1 MPSSVHH
8 LVSGALASAPA
19 SPPCVVGLPCSGM
32 PMAPVLQRLSCGLL
46 GSMSQHSD
54 EALLVAGSD
63 SFWEPGNYKRTSK
76 RTEDGHRLCSEL
88 IQLVQE
94 RSEVEKAYAKGLRA
108 WSRKW
113 AEQIDKGPEYGT
125 TEAAWKG
132 ALLEA
137 DRTSEMHLR
146 VRDRLLNDVVPQ
158 VKGWQKDNY
167 HRSMMQLRERRE
179 LDDAFKKAQKPW
191 AKLLERVN
199 KARADYH
206 SACKGERSATN
217 QERNAS
223 ADSSLSPDQ
232 VKKLQDRVAKCKEE
246 VGRTRERY
254 EAALQEINDYNA
266 KYMEDMTV
274 VFDKCQE
281 FEQRRLQFFKD
292 VLFSIHGCLNISV
305 DPELPQI
312 YEEYRH
318 TIQNADASKDLKW
331 WSNNHGVGMGMNWP
345 QFEEYSEEFRDIVG
359 KSSKKAA
366 IPESGIT
373 LVNQHKIGEELPEYT
388 PEVQHIHRKEKKGV
402 DPGGITLTSVSTRT
416 DGVVSTAPK
425 NNPNKAGGP
434 PPSTK
439 EAGNNHSTP
448 ATTNNNSAPAG
459 TANTN
464 GRAGE
469 PNPFEEDHED
479 WDEESNDALVDNG
492 EPGVPVRALYD
503 YDGAE
508 ADELSFKQGDQFEK
522 LEDEDEQGWCKGRK
536 DGRVGLYP
544 ANYVEVVP

>member
-1 MPSSVHH
+1 
-8 LVSGALASAPA
+8 
-19 SPPCVVGLPCSGM
+19 
-32 PMAPVLQRLSCGLL
+32 
-46 GSMSQHSD
+46 MSQHSD

-132 ALLEA
+132 ALQEA

-146 VRDRLLNDVVPQ
+146 VRDKLLNEVVPQ
-158 VKGWQKDNY
+158 IKTWQKENY

-179 LDDAFKKAQKPW
+179 LDEAFKKAQKPW
-191 AKLLERVN
+191 AKLLDRVN
-199 KARADYH
+199 KARSDYH
-206 SACKGERSATN
+206 TACKAERSATN
-217 QERNAS
+217 QERNAG

-232 VKKLQDRVAKCKEE
+232 VKRSPDPVKKLQDRVAKCKEE
-246 VGRTRERY
+246 VQRTRERY

-281 FEQRRLQFFKD
+281 FEQRRLKFFKD
-292 VLFSIHGCLNISV
+292 MLFSIHGCLNIST

-318 TIQNADASKDLKW
+318 TIHNADASKDLKW
-331 WSNNHGVGMGMNWP
+331 WSNNHGIGMAMNWP
-345 QFEEYSEEFRDIVG
+345 QFE
-359 KSSKKAA
+359 
-366 IPESGIT
+366 
-373 LVNQHKIGEELPEYT
+373 EYT
-388 PEVQHIHRKEKKGV
+388 PEVQHIHRKEKKGI
-402 DPGGITLTSVSTRT
+402 DSGGITLTSVSTRA
-416 DGVVSTAPK
+416 DGVVPNAPK
-425 NNPNKAGGP
+425 NQSTNKGP
-434 PPSTK
+434 K
-439 EAGNNHSTP
+439 ETGTNHSTV
-448 ATTNNNSAPAG
+448 ATTNNSTPPTG
-459 TANTN
+459 TTNTN

-469 PNPFEEDHED
+469 ANPFEEDHED

-544 ANYVEVVP
+544 ANYVEVVVP

>member
-1 MPSSVHH
+1 
-8 LVSGALASAPA
+8 
-19 SPPCVVGLPCSGM
+19 
-32 PMAPVLQRLSCGLL
+32 
-46 GSMSQHSD
+46 MSQHSD

-94 RSEVEKAYAKGLRA
+94 RSEVEKAYAKGLKA

-132 ALLEA
+132 ALQEA
-137 DRTSEMHLR
+137 DRTCEMHLR
-146 VRDRLLNDVVPQ
+146 VRDKLLNEVVPQ
-158 VKGWQKDNY
+158 IKTWQKENY

-179 LDDAFKKAQKPW
+179 LDEAFKKAQKPW
-191 AKLLERVN
+191 AKLLDRVN
-199 KARADYH
+199 KARSDYH
-206 SACKGERSATN
+206 TACKAERSATN
-217 QERNAS
+217 QERNAG

-232 VKKLQDRVAKCKEE
+232 VKRSPDPVKKLQDRVAKCKEE
-246 VGRTRERY
+246 VQRTRERY

-281 FEQRRLQFFKD
+281 FEQRRLKFFKEM
-292 VLFSIHGCLNISV
+292 LFAIHGCLNIST

-318 TIQNADASKDLKW
+318 TIHNADASKDLKW
-331 WSNNHGVGMGMNWP
+331 WSNNHGIGMAMNWP
-345 QFEEYSEEFRDIVG
+345 QFE
-359 KSSKKAA
+359 
-366 IPESGIT
+366 
-373 LVNQHKIGEELPEYT
+373 EYT
-388 PEVQHIHRKEKKGV
+388 PEVQHIHRKEKKGI
-402 DPGGITLTSVSTRT
+402 DSGGITLTSVSTRA
-416 DGVVSTAPK
+416 DGVVANAPK
-425 NNPNKAGGP
+425 NQSTNKGP
-434 PPSTK
+434 K
-439 EAGNNHSTP
+439 ETGTNHSTV
-448 ATTNNNSAPAG
+448 ATTNNSTPPTG

-469 PNPFEEDHED
+469 ANPFEEDHED

-544 ANYVEVVP
+544 ANYVEVIVP

>member
-1 MPSSVHH
+1 
-8 LVSGALASAPA
+8 
-19 SPPCVVGLPCSGM
+19 
-32 PMAPVLQRLSCGLL
+32 
-46 GSMSQHSD
+46 MSHHSD

-76 RTEDGHRLCSEL
+76 RTEDGHRLCVDL
-88 IQLVQE
+88 VQLVQE

-108 WSRKW
+108 WARKW
-113 AEQIDKGPEYGT
+113 ADLIDKGPEYGT

-137 DRTSEMHLR
+137 ERTSEMHLR

-158 VKGWQKDNY
+158 VKGWQKENY

-179 LDDAFKKAQKPW
+179 LDEAFKKAQKPW
-191 AKLLERVN
+191 AKLLAKVDRS
-199 KARADYH
+199 RTDYH
-206 SACKGERSATN
+206 AACKGERSATN
-217 QERNAS
+217 QERNAG
-223 ADSSLSPDQ
+223 ADTSLSPDQ
-232 VKKLQDRVAKCKEE
+232 VKKLQDRVQRCKEE
-246 VGRTRERY
+246 VQRTRERY
-254 EAALQEINDYNA
+254 EAALQEINEYNA

-281 FEQRRLQFFKD
+281 FEQRRLHFFKEM
-292 VLFSIHGCLNISV
+292 LFGIHACLNIST

-331 WSNNHGVGMGMNWP
+331 WSNNHGVGMAMNWP
-345 QFEEYSEEFRDIVG
+345 QFEEY
-359 KSSKKAA
+359 
-366 IPESGIT
+366 
-373 LVNQHKIGEELPEYT
+373 T
-388 PEVQHIHRKEKKGV
+388 PEVQQIHRKEKKAV
-402 DPGGITLTSVSTRT
+402 DPGGGITLTSVSTRA
-416 DGVVSTAPK
+416 DGPPVATAPK
-425 NNPNKAGGP
+425 AGPGAPRAKDVKDGGGMTSNHTALNARNNA
-434 PPSTK
+434 S
-439 EAGNNHSTP
+439 
-448 ATTNNNSAPAG
+448 TNNN
-459 TANTN
+459 NTN
-464 GRAGE
+464 GRGE
-469 PNPFEEDHED
+469 ANPFDEDHED
-479 WDEESNDALVDNG
+479 WDEESNDALVDTG

-503 YDGAE
+503 YEGAE

>member
-1 MPSSVHH
+1 
-8 LVSGALASAPA
+8 
-19 SPPCVVGLPCSGM
+19 
-32 PMAPVLQRLSCGLL
+32 
-46 GSMSQHSD
+46 MSQHSD

-146 VRDRLLNDVVPQ
+146 VRDRLLNEVVPQ
-158 VKGWQKDNY
+158 VKTWQKENF

-179 LDDAFKKAQKPW
+179 LDEAFKKAQKPW
-191 AKLLERVN
+191 AKLLDRVN
-199 KARADYH
+199 KARSDYH
-206 SACKGERSATN
+206 AACKGERSATN

-246 VGRTRERY
+246 VQRTRERY

-274 VFDKCQE
+274 VFEKCQE
-281 FEQRRLQFFKD
+281 FEQRRLQFFKEM
-292 VLFSIHGCLNISV
+292 LFAIHGCLNISV

-331 WSNNHGVGMGMNWP
+331 WSNNHGVGMAMNWP
-345 QFEEYSEEFRDIVG
+345 QFE
-359 KSSKKAA
+359 
-366 IPESGIT
+366 
-373 LVNQHKIGEELPEYT
+373 EYT
-388 PEVQHIHRKEKKGV
+388 PEVQHIHRKEKKGL
-402 DPGGITLTSVSTRT
+402 DAGGITLTSVSSTRT
-416 DGVVSTAPK
+416 DGVVASAPK
-425 NNPNKAGGP
+425 NQGTNKG
-434 PPSTK
+434 SK
-439 EAGNNHSTP
+439 ETTGTNHSTT
-448 ATTNNNSAPAG
+448 ATTNNSMPTG
-459 TANTN
+459 TTNTN

-469 PNPFEEDHED
+469 SNPFEEDHED

-544 ANYVEVVP
+544 ANYVEVIAP

>member
-1 MPSSVHH
+1 
-8 LVSGALASAPA
+8 
-19 SPPCVVGLPCSGM
+19 
-32 PMAPVLQRLSCGLL
+32 
-46 GSMSQHSD
+46 MSQHSD

-146 VRDRLLNDVVPQ
+146 VRDRLLNEVVPQ
-158 VKGWQKDNY
+158 VKTWQKENF

-179 LDDAFKKAQKPW
+179 LDEAFKKAQKPW
-191 AKLLERVN
+191 AKLLDRVN
-199 KARADYH
+199 KARSDYH
-206 SACKGERSATN
+206 AACKGERSATN

-246 VGRTRERY
+246 VQRTRERY

-274 VFDKCQE
+274 VFEKCQE
-281 FEQRRLQFFKD
+281 FEQRRLQFFKEM
-292 VLFSIHGCLNISV
+292 LFAIHGCLNISV

-331 WSNNHGVGMGMNWP
+331 WSNNHGVGMAMNWP
-345 QFEEYSEEFRDIVG
+345 QFE
-359 KSSKKAA
+359 
-366 IPESGIT
+366 
-373 LVNQHKIGEELPEYT
+373 EYT
-388 PEVQHIHRKEKKGV
+388 PEVQHIHRKEKKGL
-402 DPGGITLTSVSTRT
+402 DAGGITLTSVSSTRT
-416 DGVVSTAPK
+416 DGVVASAPK
-425 NNPNKAGGP
+425 NQGTNKG
-434 PPSTK
+434 SK
-439 EAGNNHSTP
+439 ETTGTNHSTT
-448 ATTNNNSAPAG
+448 ATTNNSVPTG
-459 TANTN
+459 TTNTN

-469 PNPFEEDHED
+469 SNPFEEDHED

-544 ANYVEVVP
+544 ANYVEVIAP

>member
-1 MPSSVHH
+1 
-8 LVSGALASAPA
+8 
-19 SPPCVVGLPCSGM
+19 
-32 PMAPVLQRLSCGLL
+32 
-46 GSMSQHSD
+46 MSHHSD
-54 EALLVAGSD
+54 EALLVAGSE

-76 RTEDGHRLCSEL
+76 RTEDGHRLCSDL
-88 IQLVQE
+88 VQLVQE

-108 WSRKW
+108 WARKW
-113 AEQIDKGPEYGT
+113 ADLIDKGPEYGT

-137 DRTSEMHLR
+137 ERTCEMHLR

-158 VKGWQKDNY
+158 VKGWQKENF

-179 LDDAFKKAQKPW
+179 LDEAFKKAQKPW
-191 AKLLERVN
+191 AKLLAKVDRS
-199 KARADYH
+199 RTDYH
-206 SACKGERSATN
+206 AACKGERSATN
-217 QERNAS
+217 QERNAG
-223 ADSSLSPDQ
+223 ADTSLSPDQ
-232 VKKLQDRVAKCKEE
+232 VKKLQDRVQRCKEE
-246 VGRTRERY
+246 VQRTRERY
-254 EAALQEINDYNA
+254 EASLQEINEYNA

-281 FEQRRLQFFKD
+281 FEQRRLHFFKEM
-292 VLFSIHGCLNISV
+292 LFGIHACLNIST

-331 WSNNHGVGMGMNWP
+331 WSNNHGVGMAMNWP

-359 KSSKKAA
+359 KSKKAA

-388 PEVQHIHRKEKKGV
+388 PEVQQIHRKEKKAL
-402 DPGGITLTSVSTRT
+402 DAGGITLTSVSTRA
-416 DGVVSTAPK
+416 DGAPVATAPK
-425 NNPNKAGGP
+425 AGSGPKRDKDVKDGGTASNHAALNARNNPSA
-434 PPSTK
+434 
-439 EAGNNHSTP
+439 
-448 ATTNNNSAPAG
+448 NNN
-459 TANTN
+459 NTN
-464 GRAGE
+464 GRGGE
-469 PNPFEEDHED
+469 ANPFDEDHED
-479 WDEESNDALVDNG
+479 WDEESNDALVDTG

-503 YDGAE
+503 YEGAE

>member
-1 MPSSVHH
+1 
-8 LVSGALASAPA
+8 
-19 SPPCVVGLPCSGM
+19 
-32 PMAPVLQRLSCGLL
+32 
-46 GSMSQHSD
+46 MSQHSD

-137 DRTSEMHLR
+137 DRTCEMHLR

-158 VKGWQKDNY
+158 VKSWQKENF

-179 LDDAFKKAQKPW
+179 LDEAFKKAQKPW
-191 AKLLERVN
+191 AKLLDRVN
-199 KARADYH
+199 KARSDYH
-206 SACKGERSATN
+206 TACKGERSATN

-246 VGRTRERY
+246 VQRTRERY

-274 VFDKCQE
+274 VFEKCQE
-281 FEQRRLQFFKD
+281 FEQRRLQFFKEM
-292 VLFSIHGCLNISV
+292 LFAIHGCLNISV
-305 DPELPQI
+305 DAELPQI

-331 WSNNHGVGMGMNWP
+331 WSNNHGVGMAMNWP
-345 QFEEYSEEFRDIVG
+345 QFE
-359 KSSKKAA
+359 
-366 IPESGIT
+366 
-373 LVNQHKIGEELPEYT
+373 EYT
-388 PEVQHIHRKEKKGV
+388 PEVQHIHRKEKKGI
-402 DPGGITLTSVSTRT
+402 DAGGITLTSVNTRT
-416 DGVVSTAPK
+416 DGVVASAPK
-425 NNPNKAGGP
+425 NQGTNKG
-434 PPSTK
+434 SK
-439 EAGNNHSTP
+439 ETTGTNHSTA
-448 ATTNNNSAPAG
+448 ATTNNSTPTG
-459 TANTN
+459 TTNTN

-469 PNPFEEDHED
+469 SNPFEEDHED

-544 ANYVEVVP
+544 ANYVEVIAP

>member
-1 MPSSVHH
+1 
-8 LVSGALASAPA
+8 
-19 SPPCVVGLPCSGM
+19 
-32 PMAPVLQRLSCGLL
+32 
-46 GSMSQHSD
+46 MSQHSD

-179 LDDAFKKAQKPW
+179 LDEAFKKAQKPW

-345 QFEEYSEEFRDIVG
+345 QFEEY
-359 KSSKKAA
+359 
-366 IPESGIT
+366 
-373 LVNQHKIGEELPEYT
+373 T

-439 EAGNNHSTP
+439 EAGNNHSAP

>member
-1 MPSSVHH
+1 
-8 LVSGALASAPA
+8 
-19 SPPCVVGLPCSGM
+19 
-32 PMAPVLQRLSCGLL
+32 
-46 GSMSQHSD
+46 MSQHSD

-132 ALLEA
+132 ALQEA

-146 VRDRLLNDVVPQ
+146 VRDKLLNEVVPQ
-158 VKGWQKDNY
+158 IKTWQKENY

-179 LDDAFKKAQKPW
+179 LDEAFKKAQKPW
-191 AKLLERVN
+191 AKLLDRVN
-199 KARADYH
+199 KARSDYH
-206 SACKGERSATN
+206 TACKAERSATN
-217 QERNAS
+217 QERNAG

-246 VGRTRERY
+246 VQRTRERY

-281 FEQRRLQFFKD
+281 FEQRRLKFFKD
-292 VLFSIHGCLNISV
+292 MLFSIHGCLNIST

-318 TIQNADASKDLKW
+318 TIHNADASKDLKW
-331 WSNNHGVGMGMNWP
+331 WSNNHGIGMAMNWP

-388 PEVQHIHRKEKKGV
+388 PEVQHIHRKEKKGI
-402 DPGGITLTSVSTRT
+402 DSGGITLTSVSTRA
-416 DGVVSTAPK
+416 DGVVPNAPK
-425 NNPNKAGGP
+425 NQSTNKGP
-434 PPSTK
+434 K
-439 EAGNNHSTP
+439 ETGTNHSTV
-448 ATTNNNSAPAG
+448 ATTNNSTPPTG
-459 TANTN
+459 TTNTVKKAYNPFEEDDDKNEVDHPSDMN

-469 PNPFEEDHED
+469 ANPFEEDHED

-544 ANYVEVVP
+544 ANYVEVVVP

>member
-1 MPSSVHH
+1 
-8 LVSGALASAPA
+8 
-19 SPPCVVGLPCSGM
+19 
-32 PMAPVLQRLSCGLL
+32 
-46 GSMSQHSD
+46 MSQHSD

-132 ALLEA
+132 ALQEA

-146 VRDRLLNDVVPQ
+146 VRDKLLNEVVPQ
-158 VKGWQKDNY
+158 IKTWQKENY

-179 LDDAFKKAQKPW
+179 LDEAFKKAQKPW
-191 AKLLERVN
+191 AKLLDRVN
-199 KARADYH
+199 KARSDYH
-206 SACKGERSATN
+206 TACKAERSATN
-217 QERNAS
+217 QERNAG

-246 VGRTRERY
+246 VQRTRERY

-281 FEQRRLQFFKD
+281 FEQRRLKFFKEM
-292 VLFSIHGCLNISV
+292 LFAIHGCLNIST
-305 DPELPQI
+305 DAELPQI

-318 TIQNADASKDLKW
+318 TIHNADASKDLKW
-331 WSNNHGVGMGMNWP
+331 WSNNHGIGMAMNWP
-345 QFEEYSEEFRDIVG
+345 QFE
-359 KSSKKAA
+359 
-366 IPESGIT
+366 
-373 LVNQHKIGEELPEYT
+373 EYT
-388 PEVQHIHRKEKKGV
+388 PEVQHIHRKEKKGI
-402 DPGGITLTSVSTRT
+402 DSGGITLTSVSTRA
-416 DGVVSTAPK
+416 DGVVANAPK
-425 NNPNKAGGP
+425 NQSTNKGP
-434 PPSTK
+434 K
-439 EAGNNHSTP
+439 ETGTNHSTV
-448 ATTNNNSAPAG
+448 ATTNNSTPPTG
-459 TANTN
+459 TANTAKKAYNPFEEDDDENEVDHPSDMN

-544 ANYVEVVP
+544 ANYVEVIVP

>member
-1 MPSSVHH
+1 
-8 LVSGALASAPA
+8 
-19 SPPCVVGLPCSGM
+19 
-32 PMAPVLQRLSCGLL
+32 
-46 GSMSQHSD
+46 MSQHSD

-146 VRDRLLNDVVPQ
+146 VRDRLLNEVVPQ
-158 VKGWQKDNY
+158 VKSWQKENF

-179 LDDAFKKAQKPW
+179 LDEAFKKAQKPW
-191 AKLLERVN
+191 AKLLDRVN
-199 KARADYH
+199 KARSDYH
-206 SACKGERSATN
+206 AACKGERSATN

-246 VGRTRERY
+246 VQRTRERY

-274 VFDKCQE
+274 VFEKCQE
-281 FEQRRLQFFKD
+281 FEQRRLQFFKEM
-292 VLFSIHGCLNISV
+292 LFAIHGCLNISV

-331 WSNNHGVGMGMNWP
+331 WSNNHGVGMAMNWP
-345 QFEEYSEEFRDIVG
+345 QFE
-359 KSSKKAA
+359 
-366 IPESGIT
+366 
-373 LVNQHKIGEELPEYT
+373 EYT
-388 PEVQHIHRKEKKGV
+388 PEVQHIHRKEKKGI
-402 DPGGITLTSVSTRT
+402 DAGGITLTSVSTRA
-416 DGVVSTAPK
+416 DGVVASAPK
-425 NNPNKAGGP
+425 NQGTNKG
-434 PPSTK
+434 SK
-439 EAGNNHSTP
+439 ETTGTNHSTA
-448 ATTNNNSAPAG
+448 ATTNNSTP
-459 TANTN
+459 TSTTNTN

-469 PNPFEEDHED
+469 ANPFEEDHED

-544 ANYVEVVP
+544 ANYVEVIAP